1 MTQYIIASGV
11 AAVLA
16 GCGPSVNGGGA
27 GAGDADA
34 NPSGPDARP
43 GPDEFADAAPR
54 EPCSAVDILFVVD
67 DSGSMRHERDNL
79 RANFPGFI
87 AELDA
92 FRNSD
97 GDSLDYRV
105 AVTTTTPDYDYIDR
119 RPILGDVPVSV
130 DGANG
135 ELLRNCG
142 APRPWLE
149 RGDAA
154 MADTFACLADVPAA
168 LGVLEMPLHAVEL
181 AFGAR
186 VDDGTNAGFLR
197 DDALLAVVI
206 LTDEDDCSR
215 PDTGFVLEGGSDD
228 CTSDPWPEL
237 APIDHYAS
245 YLDGVKGGRG
255 RWAVAAFGGICED
268 DTHPARPAVRL
279 QAFVDAAG
287 QNGVF
292 RSLCTG
298 GDLTGPLS
306 DALATF
312 EAACEA
318 IPPVL

>member
-197 DDALLAVVI
+197 DDALLVLV
-206 LTDEDDCSR
+206 LVTDEDDQSVWMTATNWPVFGGPGAPSPVSDFYDMLVNLKGGNPENLVGVAISGPSGGGGETDAPR
-215 PDTGFVLEGGSDD
+215 VHAFLDLMAPNSYWTDISGSDYS
-228 CTSDPWPEL
+228 TPLQEALEVIEGS
-237 APIDHYAS
+237 
-245 YLDGVKGGRG
+245 
-255 RWAVAAFGGICED
+255 CEN
-268 DTHPARPAVRL
+268 
-279 QAFVDAAG
+279 F
-287 QNGVF
+287 
-292 RSLCTG
+292 
-298 GDLTGPLS
+298 
-306 DALATF
+306 
-312 EAACEA
+312 
-318 IPPVL
+318 IPPEG